1 MTLSRTSI
9 RRFFA
14 AVMATGAV
22 IASSAAIPATA
33 ITLFSNIPEENRF
46 RSVLQ
51 NDGMI
56 NDTDRYKLYIP
67 ADKLTT
73 ATARF
78 VVSYPEDYEGE
89 FDADDIELRV
99 RNKAVPM
106 RSVTWDEENLTVE
119 LIPAEPVAAQT
130 RRVSIVFSHVQNPR
144 RTGTHYFN
152 AYVQAPTET
161 ELGAQYIGT
170 WILQFGRI

>member
-1 MTLSRTSI
+1 MTLSLTSI
-9 RRFFA
+9 RRFFS
-14 AVMATGAV
+14 AVMATGCV
-22 IASSAAIPATA
+22 IASGAVIPATA

-46 RSVLQ
+46 RAVLQ
-51 NDGMI
+51 NDGI
-56 NDTDRYKLYIP
+56 LNETDRYKLYVP

-89 FDADDIELRV
+89 FDEDDIELRV
-99 RNKAVPM
+99 RNKALPM
-106 RSVTWDEENLTVE
+106 RSVTWNEEDLTVE
-119 LIPAEPVAAQT
+119 LVPAEPVAAQT
-130 RRVSIVFSHVQNPR
+130 RSVSIVFSHVQNPH

-161 ELGAQYIGT
+161 ELGPQYIGT
-170 WILQFGRI
+170 WILQFARF